1 MTDTG
6 GHCFQYLGIV
16 DPDLPNETQ
25 VEYISNY
32 IQELHNILHT
42 EPVGNFEEYIDVQS
56 FIDHLIIGELTRDV
70 DAYVRSHY
78 WHKDRGGKLVAGPL
92 WDYNFS
98 LNSTGSDV
106 EGWHF
111 ESQAQS
117 RRTQDWFL
125 VLGQHPDFMALVAA
139 RWRELRDGMFADQA
153 VSERITELTAPITN
167 AGQRDFERWPPSAG
181 GGLFGGGGGGDEAPT
196 TWQGHVDVL
205 REWIPQRMAWLDNAF
220 AEF

>member
-1 MTDTG
+1 TDTG

-16 DPDLPNETQ
+16 DPELPNDTQ
-25 VEYISNY
+25 VQYLTTY

-42 EPVGNFEEYIDVQS
+42 EPMGNYGEYIDVQS
-56 FIDHLIIGELTRDV
+56 FVDHLIIGELTRDV

-153 VSERITELTAPITN
+153 VSDRITQLATPIIN
-167 AGQRDFERWPPSAG
+167 AGQRDFERWPSTG
-181 GGLFGGGGGGDEAPT
+181 GGFFGGGGGGGAAEEAPA
-196 TWQGHVDVL
+196 TWQEHVDVL
-205 REWIPQRMAWLDNAF
+205 REWIP
-220 AEF
+220 